1 MFEVKNFDNWVE
13 DIEAGKYGSGTSEKI
28 WLINP
33 KTKEKGLFKFPKVK
47 NDGTITG
54 EYWAEKLAT
63 EIGKLINIKC
73 ARVDIGTYKGR
84 IGSMSYNILDDITS
98 LTEGVEF
105 ILGKYPYYNKN
116 KLLDEYSGNKYSIQM
131 IENSLPET
139 IEMKK
144 ILQMI
149 IFDCLIGNSDR
160 HHSNWG
166 EIYSMDYKEHYFIFH
181 WDISPLYDNGSS
193 LCSYINENDIDII
206 LKDKM
211 KYEALINTKSK
222 SAIGWENIRPIRHF
236 ELITNIRNTYY
247 DDSVDFVRTIKERVN
262 EETIE
267 NILYNFNNDII
278 SEKMKNLLKKFII
291 DRKKRIV
298 DIYNLNS
305 EV

>member
-1 MFEVKNFDNWVE
+1 MFEVRNFDNWIE
-13 DIEAGKYGSGTSEKI
+13 DTESGKYGSGTSEKI

-33 KTKEKGLFKFPKVK
+33 ETSEKGLFKFPKVK
-47 NDGTITG
+47 SDGTITG

-63 EIGKLINIKC
+63 EIGKLIEIEC

-84 IGSMSYNILDDITS
+84 IGSMSYNILDEITS

-116 KLLDEYSGNKYSIQM
+116 KLLDEYSGDKYSIQM

-139 IEMKK
+139 SEMKE

-166 EIYSMDYKEHYFIFH
+166 EIGSVDYKEHYFIFH

-193 LCSYINENDIDII
+193 LCSYINENDIDTIVR
-206 LKDKM
+206 DNM
-211 KYEALINTKSK
+211 QYEAIINTKSK
-222 SAIGWENIRPIRHF
+222 STIGWENTRPIRHF

-247 DDSVDFVRTIKERVN
+247 NDTINFVENIKEKVN
-262 EETIE
+262 EDSIE
-267 NILYNFNNDII
+267 NILCNFNSDII

-291 DRKKRIV
+291 DRKNRIIN
-298 DIYNLNS
+298 IYNLDGGG
-305 EV
+305 